1 MRRDG
6 RTPLDHA
13 LHDGED
19 YELLFTAPDAG
30 FSGLAR
36 KVGMITA
43 SPGIWLQTDGDLQ
56 PLEPKGWEH
65 SL

>member
-6 RTPLDHA
+6 HSPLEHA

-19 YELLFTAPDAG
+19 YELLFTATEAG
-30 FSGLAR
+30 FGSMA
-36 KVGMITA
+36 KKIGMITA
-43 SPGIWLQTDGDLQ
+43 SPGIWLQSGDKHE

-65 SL
+65 TL

>member
-6 RTPLDHA
+6 HSPLEHA

-19 YELLFTAPDAG
+19 YELLFTAPLGAYSATTLIG
-30 FSGLAR
+30 T
-36 KVGMITA
+36 ITA
-43 SPGIWLQTDGDLQ
+43 EQGIWLEIDGKRE

-65 SL
+65 RF